1 MIETIQDLIGTP
13 QNKIDESRRSLENV
27 EKIVAMLQG
36 AKDKAQAAL
45 DHDERMRSKHD
56 ATFTKADL
64 DFAVTVELKYRVPF
78 FFYVDEGHY
87 TYRPS
92 VNSEGVYE
100 GVFTRHEPDSC
111 DQCGPRRCKNV
122 RKPEYED
129 CHWGSCGVDEHHY
142 DMRPE
147 LTFIHLQKS
156 LDRKIQEY
164 QREINRYKKDLTVKQ
179 LIHSTT
185 ATYKRSGGYSRVVF
199 LTKEERQ
206 AAKEGHVVWFTTG
219 SRYGSVS
226 SGYKVVKYY
235 GGYDAREPSEAQLK
249 AIKMFEEGEK

>member
-27 EKIVAMLQG
+27 EKIAAMLQG
-36 AKDKAQAAL
+36 AKDKAQTAL
-45 DHDERMRSKHD
+45 DHDERMKSKHD
-56 ATFTKADL
+56 ATLTQADL
-64 DFAVTVELKYRVPF
+64 DFSVTVELKYRVPF
-78 FFYVDEGHY
+78 FFSVDEGHY

-100 GVFTRHEPDSC
+100 GIFTRYEPD
-111 DQCGPRRCKNV
+111 RCKWCRDSV
-122 RKPEYED
+122 CKVLKKQEYRE
-129 CHWGSCGVDEHHY
+129 CRWGSCGVEEHHY

-147 LTFIHLQKS
+147 LTFIHLLRW
-156 LDRKIQEY
+156 LDDNLVIQEWY
-164 QREINRYKKDLTVKQ
+164 INAYRKDLIVKQ

-219 SRYGSVS
+219 SRYGS
-226 SGYKVVKYY
+226 GYKVVKYY

-249 AIKMFEEGEK
+249 AIKMFEEGEN